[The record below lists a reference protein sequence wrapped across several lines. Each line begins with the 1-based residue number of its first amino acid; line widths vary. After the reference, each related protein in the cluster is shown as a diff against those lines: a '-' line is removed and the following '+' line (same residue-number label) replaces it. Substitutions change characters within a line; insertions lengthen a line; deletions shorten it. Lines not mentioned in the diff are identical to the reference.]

1 MRSLVIVAMMLG
13 AIRSAGADGFYF
25 SEGVGATTVKD
36 ELASHEADPTLAN
49 IRIAIGMRRGP
60 WALEG
65 VIGVQLPTISYADSG
80 TSPGLNTTSLDLKYI
95 QPLVRHLE
103 LYVRGS
109 VGYAWADGALASY
122 AGRGLGVGAGV
133 QFKGKGSVLG
143 LLWAPLF
150 FLVNKGPMMTGAL
163 YIDEGYDFY
172 RLHDGNRTAIDA
184 QLTHVTFGFA
194 LGSDF

>member
-1 MRSLVIVAMMLG
+1 MRSLVLVAVMFAAL
-13 AIRSAGADGFYF
+13 RSARADGFYF
-25 SEGVGATTVKD
+25 SQGVGATTVKD
-36 ELASHEADPTLAN
+36 ELASHEADTKFAN
-49 IRIAIGMRRGP
+49 SRLAIGMRRGP

-65 VIGVQLPTISYADSG
+65 VIGMQLPTISDAE
-80 TSPGLNTTSLDLKYI
+80 SPGLTTTSLDLKYL
-95 QPLVRHLE
+95 QPLAQNLE

-109 VGYAWADGALASY
+109 VGYAWADGELANY

-133 QFKGKGSVLG
+133 QLKGKGSVLG

-163 YIDEGYDFY
+163 YIDDAYDFY

-184 QLTHVTFGFA
+184 QLTHFTFGLA